1 VDSQD
6 KAAKSLIAKITVK
19 QYCGI
24 KIVKK
29 IYSKNTVSINFL
41 KNHSV
46 LLFQLTPDK
55 KRFDGRLHNQHR
67 PVCM

>member
-29 IYSKNTVSINFL
+29 YIAKTQFPLTL
-41 KNHSV
+41 KKIV
-46 LLFQLTPDK
+46 LFCY
-55 KRFDGRLHNQHR
+55 FS
-67 PVCM
+67 

>member
-24 KIVKK
+24 KI
-29 IYSKNTVSINFL
+29 L
-41 KNHSV
+41 KNIAKTQ
-46 LLFQLTPDK
+46 FPLT
-55 KRFDGRLHNQHR
+55 
-67 PVCM
+67 